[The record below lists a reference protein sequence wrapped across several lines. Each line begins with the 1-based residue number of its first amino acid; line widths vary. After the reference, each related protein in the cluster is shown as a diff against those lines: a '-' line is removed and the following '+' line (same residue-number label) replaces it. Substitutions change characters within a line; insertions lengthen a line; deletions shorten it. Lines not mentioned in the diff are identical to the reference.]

1 MVSKDATMKK
11 RLVLLGAALAL
22 QGCAMMDTFDD
33 STAANFD
40 RDKAISELSEEI
52 STTGFTRQEVV
63 PGIDGFLNMAASLLE
78 RQAAVM
84 TEYRTV
90 TDSHTDVQAF
100 LAANRAIANDPH
112 QLQQA
117 INEFDAGAEDH
128 DGKIGP
134 KLNEYKQATSNI
146 SQANTKMTTEIL
158 FELAQSALILS
169 EHSNEVAAAT
179 GLSMLTSFSKN
190 NNFLSGLNSNSLSN
204 NVDGSNTSGENTEDG
219 VEPADIGAAL
229 LKARKQI
236 QLANKANRLIDVD
249 KKTIAAIENLERE
262 LAAK

>member
-1 MVSKDATMKK
+1 MVKNTFF
-11 RLVLLGAALAL
+11 LLGGALIL
-22 QGCAMMDTFDD
+22 QGCVLMEKFDD
-33 STAANFD
+33 STAAHFD

-52 STTGFTRQEVV
+52 STIGYDRQELI
-63 PGIDGFLNMAASLLE
+63 PGIDGFLNTAASLLE

-100 LAANRAIANDPH
+100 LSANRIIANDP
-112 QLQQA
+112 QRLQQA
-117 INEFDAGAEDH
+117 IDEFDAGAQNQDE
-128 DGKIGP
+128 KIGP
-134 KLNEYKQATSNI
+134 KIKEYKQATSKI
-146 SQANTKMTTEIL
+146 SEANAKMTTEIL
-158 FELAQSALILS
+158 FELAQSAIILS

-179 GLSMLTSFSKN
+179 GLSMLSSFSKN
-190 NNFLSGLNSNSLSN
+190 NNFLSGLNANSLSN
-204 NVDGSNTSGENTEDG
+204 NTNSNNTNQETEPTL
-219 VEPADIGAAL
+219 EPADIGQAL
-229 LKARKQI
+229 LKAKKQI

>member
-1 MVSKDATMKK
+1 MMNKW
-11 RLVLLGAALAL
+11 VLLGAVLAL
-22 QGCAMMDTFDD
+22 QGCVMMDKFDD

-52 STTGFTRQEVV
+52 STIGFTRQEII

-90 TDSHTDVQAF
+90 TESHTDIQAF

-117 INEFDAGAEDH
+117 IDEFDAGAEDH

-134 KLNEYKQATSNI
+134 KLQEYKQATSKI
-146 SQANTKMTTEIL
+146 SEANAKMTSEIL
-158 FELAQSALILS
+158 FELAQSAIILS

-179 GLSMLTSFSKN
+179 GLGMLSSFSKN
-190 NNFLSGLNSNSLSN
+190 NSFLSGLDTNSLSN
-204 NVDGSNTSGENTEDG
+204 NASNTNGQNAAQALD
-219 VEPADIGAAL
+219 PADIGAAL
-229 LKARKQI
+229 LKAKKQI